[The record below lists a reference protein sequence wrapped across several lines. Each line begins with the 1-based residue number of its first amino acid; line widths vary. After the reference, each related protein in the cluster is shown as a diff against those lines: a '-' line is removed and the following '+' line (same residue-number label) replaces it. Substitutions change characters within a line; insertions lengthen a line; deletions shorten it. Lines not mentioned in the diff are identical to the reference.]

1 ATCTLAAGSE
11 APSWPAL
18 PDDERI
24 FSSAGALELPS
35 VPKRLLVI
43 GCGIIGLEMATVY
56 DALGS
61 KVTMV
66 ELLDQL
72 IPGCD
77 PDLVK
82 PLHKRIS
89 GRHDGI
95 HLGTKGESVEAPE
108 KHLEV
113 ALSRAEPH
121 KVAGAVVAR

>member
-1 ATCTLAAGSE
+1 MSFDNCIIAAGSE
-11 APSWPAL
+11 AATL
-18 PDDERI
+18 PGLPEDERI
-24 FSSAGALELPS
+24 IDSTGALELPS
-35 VPKRLLVI
+35 VPKRLLVV

-56 DALGS
+56 HALGA

-89 GRHDGI
+89 GSLRGDPPRHQGRVRR
-95 HLGTKGESVEAPE
+95 GRPRST
-108 KHLEV
+108 
-113 ALSRAEPH
+113 SR
-121 KVAGAVVAR
+121 

>member
-1 ATCTLAAGSE
+1 MTGPNTVTVGDRTVSFDNCIIAAGSE
-11 APSWPAL
+11 AASLPAL

-24 FSSAGALELPS
+24 FSSTGALDLPS
-35 VPKRLLVI
+35 VPERLMVI

-77 PDLVK
+77 PDLVS
-82 PLHKRIS
+82 RCTS
-89 GRHDGI
+89 G
-95 HLGTKGESVEAPE
+95 
-108 KHLEV
+108 
-113 ALSRAEPH
+113 SRAGTRRSISAPRSSRSMPPT
-121 KVAGAVVAR
+121 AVSR